1 MLGFRGNIAGAWR
14 AFDEDL
20 SGYISLKELDE
31 EASKVLLGFRRW
43 AIQEPLG
50 GDVLRLKAS
59 NRSNAL
65 RFPYSVDFRG
75 KETTC
80 LKKGPKT
87 VKPNLNYREMSWGT

>member
-50 GDVLRLKAS
+50 GDSLEVYGIESLERPVFPLF
-59 NRSNAL
+59 R
-65 RFPYSVDFRG
+65 RFPRKGNDMSK
-75 KETTC
+75 KET
-80 LKKGPKT
+80 KDSQAK
-87 VKPNLNYREMSWGT
+87 S